1 MKKIMLGLAV
11 LFGSMA
17 FGVTANASSN
27 QRIVHRNPKTT
38 QPVKQAKFYDGN
50 FDTYLRDLSDIR
62 LYQKT
67 AIYGNDH
74 YLFNLG
80 NRVWSKVVKDYY
92 LNPYSLKFDNPAQT
106 YLVTQ
111 RSRFQRDYLIGT
123 GQIK

>member
-1 MKKIMLGLAV
+1 MKKIILGLAA
-11 LFGSMA
+11 LFSSMV

-27 QRIVHRNPKTT
+27 QRIVYQKPIVT
-38 QPVKQAKFYDGN
+38 QPVKQVKFYDDN
-50 FDTYLRDLSDIR
+50 FDTYLKDLSDIR

-67 AIYGNDH
+67 AVYGNDS

-80 NRVWSKVVKDYY
+80 NRTWSKVVKDYY
-92 LNPYSLKFDNPAQT
+92 LNPYSLKFDNPAQA

-111 RSRFQRDYLIGT
+111 RLRFQRDYLIRI

>member
-11 LFGSMA
+11 LFGSMV

-27 QRIVHRNPKTT
+27 QGIVYRGSTTT
-38 QPVKQAKFYDGN
+38 QPVKQVKFYDDN
-50 FDTYLRDLSDIR
+50 FDVYLRDLSNIR

-67 AIYGNDH
+67 AVYGNDS

-92 LNPYSLKFDNPAQT
+92 LNPYSLKFDNPAQA

-111 RSRFQRDYLIGT
+111 RFRFQRDYLIGT

>member
-11 LFGSMA
+11 LFGSMV

-27 QRIVHRNPKTT
+27 QGIVYRGSTTT
-38 QPVKQAKFYDGN
+38 QPVKQVKFYDDN
-50 FDTYLRDLSDIR
+50 FDVYLRDLSGIR

-67 AIYGNDH
+67 AIHGNDS

-92 LNPYSLKFDNPAQT
+92 FNPYSLKFDNPAQA

-111 RSRFQRDYLIGT
+111 RFRFQRDYLIET